1 MCVCVCVCVYT
12 TEPGNTTTI
21 NSTFKC
27 YIVNTDEVSASSR
40 NKTFVDETEKLIQN
54 HIKNLFDFI
63 TS

>member
-1 MCVCVCVCVYT
+1 MYVCMYIHNRT
-12 TEPGNTTTI
+12 WKHTTI
-21 NSTFKC
+21 NSTFK
-27 YIVNTDEVSASSR
+27 YYLVNTATGEVSASSF

>member
-1 MCVCVCVCVYT
+1 MYVHNRT
-12 TEPGNTTTI
+12 WKHTTI
-21 NSTFKC
+21 NSTFK
-27 YIVNTDEVSASSR
+27 YYLVNTATGEVSASSF